1 MKIDRAVIEI
11 NGGCN
16 YSCTMCPQDMRT
28 GGRHKDFLKKM
39 GLEEFEKNVADCAQ
53 HGLRVVN
60 LEGSG
65 EPTLNRNLPEY
76 IKIVKKY
83 GAKCFMFSNG
93 FRMHGQFM
101 KDCVDAGLDFYLP

>member
-1 MKIDRAVIEI
+1 MKIDRAVIEV

-28 GGRHKDFLKKM
+28 GGRDKRFLQKM
-39 GLEEFEKNVADCAQ
+39 SLMEFEDNVRDCAK

-65 EPTLNRNLPEY
+65 EPTLARNLDEY
-76 IKIVKKY
+76 IKTVSY
-83 GAKCFMFSNG
+83 T
-93 FRMHGQFM
+93 H
-101 KDCVDAGLDFYLP
+101 LTLPTKA